1 MANFQ
6 ATIHSRPL
14 SPEFMTQA
22 RRPASTIQ
30 AVLTNLREKISL
42 QSILPGARLTE
53 EELVDNYSIPRAMAR
68 EVLAVLEDRGIVRRI
83 PNKGAVVAHVDM
95 QWVYHY
101 YDAREAL
108 DGMMVRLAAR
118 QTRPEDWVDLV
129 EQFGEPFQK
138 ALETGDVD
146 RLISLIETF
155 RNRLQTAANNPVL
168 SDLAERIHE
177 RIRVVRQR
185 VALLPGRA
193 ETMVADY
200 RAVLAALARSDAE
213 EAEQLMGV
221 LNRNNR
227 AAIQKYERYVV

>member
-1 MANFQ
+1 
-6 ATIHSRPL
+6 
-14 SPEFMTQA
+14 MTQA

-118 QTRPEDWVDLV
+118 QTRP
-129 EQFGEPFQK
+129 K
-138 ALETGDVD
+138 TG
-146 RLISLIETF
+146 RTWSSSSASLSRRRWKRGTWIGSF
-155 RNRLQTAANNPVL
+155 P
-168 SDLAERIHE
+168 
-177 RIRVVRQR
+177 
-185 VALLPGRA
+185 
-193 ETMVADY
+193 
-200 RAVLAALARSDAE
+200 
-213 EAEQLMGV
+213 
-221 LNRNNR
+221 
-227 AAIQKYERYVV
+227 

>member
-1 MANFQ
+1 M
-6 ATIHSRPL
+6 
-14 SPEFMTQA
+14 
-22 RRPASTIQ
+22 
-30 AVLTNLREKISL
+30 
-42 QSILPGARLTE
+42 
-53 EELVDNYSIPRAMAR
+53 
-68 EVLAVLEDRGIVRRI
+68 
-83 PNKGAVVAHVDM
+83 
-95 QWVYHY
+95 
-101 YDAREAL
+101 
-108 DGMMVRLAAR
+108 
-118 QTRPEDWVDLV
+118 
-129 EQFGEPFQK
+129 
-138 ALETGDVD
+138 D

-185 VALLPGRA
+185 VVLLPGRA

-213 EAEQLMGV
+213 EAEQLMGI